1 MATHFVTGAAPGALP
16 LVGHAL
22 PLMRRPVE
30 FLDSLPAHGD
40 LVEIRIGPTRA
51 YVPCHPELLR
61 QVLMEDRVFDKGGA
75 LFDRLRD
82 IVGNGLGSCP
92 HRDHRRQRRLLQ
104 PAFHRARLQQ
114 YAEVMEQESTALTE
128 SWREDQVVD
137 AFPVLYGFA
146 LRTAVRTL
154 FSAHVDDGAVD
165 SIQRSFDTALG
176 GLFQRMFLPRAW
188 QRLPLP
194 ANRRYEQALEHL
206 HGTVDRIIADYRRG
220 GRDHGDLLS
229 MLVSARDE
237 GGGAGLTDDEVHD
250 QVITMLFGG
259 SETVAANLTWTL
271 YLMSK
276 HPQAARQVHEETD
289 AVLGGRPAGWSDLPE
304 LPFTNRMVTESLRLY
319 PPAWLYTRITASQV
333 ELAGRLLEPGTTLV
347 ISPPVVH
354 RQAAVHADPTGF
366 DPDRWLPERA
376 ADLPRGSFATFGAG
390 ARKCIGDAYALAE
403 ATLALA
409 TIANRWRVEC
419 APGTDVR
426 PAPLATVMHPRR
438 LRLRLV
444 RRTTKA
450 VRRTA
455 QRSVS

>member
-1 MATHFVTGAAPGALP
+1 MSTNFVNGTAPRALP
-16 LVGHAL
+16 LVGHAI

-30 FLDSLPAHGD
+30 FLDSLPAYGD
-40 LVEIRIGPTRA
+40 LVEIRLGPTRA

-61 QVLMEDRVFDKGGA
+61 QVLMEDRVFDKGGP

-104 PAFHRARLQQ
+104 PAFHRARLQH
-114 YAEVMEQESTALTE
+114 YADVMEQESTVLTE
-128 SWREDQVVD
+128 SWQEGQVID

-146 LRTAVRTL
+146 LRTATRTL
-154 FSAHVDDGAVD
+154 FTAHVDDGDVET
-165 SIQRSFDTALG
+165 IQRSFETALG

-194 ANRRYEQALEHL
+194 ANRRYQQALDHL
-206 HGTVDRIIADYRRG
+206 HGRVDRIIADYRRG
-220 GRDHGDLLS
+220 GQNHGDLLS
-229 MLVSARDE
+229 MLMSARDE
-237 GGGAGLTDDEVHD
+237 DGGATLNDDEVHD

-271 YLMSK
+271 YLMSR
-276 HPQAARQVHEETD
+276 HPEAARKVHEETD
-289 AVLGGRPAGWSDLPE
+289 AVLEGRPAGWSDLPE
-304 LPFTNRMVTESLRLY
+304 LPFTNRMITESLRLY

-333 ELAGRLLEPGTTLV
+333 ELAGRRLEPGTTLV

-354 RQAAVHADPTGF
+354 RQASVHADPTDF
-366 DPDRWLPERA
+366 SPDRWLPDRT

-409 TIANRWRVEC
+409 TIANRWQVEC
-419 APGTDVR
+419 DPGTDVR
-426 PAPLATVMHPRR
+426 PSTLATVMHPRR
-438 LRLRLV
+438 LHLRLA
-444 RRTTKA
+444 RRTTKTA
-450 VRRTA
+450 RHNARRGP
-455 QRSVS
+455 S